1 MAYLVYPHLLS
12 SLLRAS
18 SFFYAHLQHDQ
29 DFPSDTR
36 PRDDLAPRLAPSHVL
51 AAYLLE
57 LHLTINKLPMAAPV
71 MASSNFHT
79 SPMVIRIIHIYH
91 CRVQY
96 FSLEPWG
103 IVTSA
108 GGYIHWRRSSHL
120 NSTSAHHK
128 LAVSPIQP
136 PDISRTN
143 CNAIVD
149 FDAIQGPSWMP
160 ESNLNSTSA
169 HHKPTVSPIQPPDI
183 SRTNCDAIV
192 DFDAIQGL
200 SLMPESNYSFD
211 VTDDPSCPQWHVR
224 ASPTIPNQP
233 HDFPLSLSDQYPGE
247 WRVPQEPF
255 NISHSPQQ
263 EFHEFKFQR
272 PLLNQAPTAPVVSS
286 IVWKT
291 MHLISMSQM
300 TGSISPLFHV
310 IQDDWFHFLE

>member
-1 MAYLVYPHLLS
+1 MATWFYAHLLS

-36 PRDDLAPRLAPSHVL
+36 PRDDLAPCLAPGHVL
-51 AAYLLE
+51 AAHPLE
-57 LHLTINKLPMAAPV
+57 LHLTINKLPMVAPV

-79 SPMVIRIIHIYH
+79 SHMVIRIIHTYH

-96 FSLEPWG
+96 FSLDPCG
-103 IVTSA
+103 TVTSA
-108 GGYIHWRRSSHL
+108 GGYINWRRSSHL

-128 LAVSPIQP
+128 PAVSPIQP

-160 ESNLNSTSA
+160 ESNY
-169 HHKPTVSPIQPPDI
+169 
-183 SRTNCDAIV
+183 
-192 DFDAIQGL
+192 
-200 SLMPESNYSFD
+200 SLD

-247 WRVPQEPF
+247 WRVPQEPV
-255 NISHSPQQ
+255 NISHSP
-263 EFHEFKFQR
+263 EFQ
-272 PLLNQAPTAPVVSS
+272 
-286 IVWKT
+286 
-291 MHLISMSQM
+291 
-300 TGSISPLFHV
+300 
-310 IQDDWFHFLE
+310 